1 MYMESEVHE
10 MVGAVLRMLHGL
22 GYRVRRNGGVF
33 LRWCV
38 FAVVIGLVVGAV
50 GAAFHLA
57 LEWAGEMRAA
67 YAWLLY
73 LLPFVGV
80 FIAFWYK
87 QADMPLERGTNFIL
101 TSVREN
107 HPVRL
112 RLAPSIFV
120 TSILT
125 HLCGGSAGRE
135 GAAIQLGGAISGNIG
150 HWMRL
155 DDKDSRTITMCGMAA
170 GFAALFGT
178 PLAAS
183 VFAMEVISVGVMYY
197 AALFPCVL
205 ASVIAHYVALSL
217 GGGTTAF
224 TLSGVP
230 QEVEPLLLVKLVLFG
245 VVCAV
250 LSAVVCIVFHRIGH
264 LFKKYISNPYLCIA
278 VGGLVVV
285 LVSLLLGTRD
295 YNGAGMEV
303 IERAVAG
310 QAGYA
315 AFFIKLVLTAVTIGV
330 GYKGGEIVPVLF
342 IGATFGAAYGG
353 FFGLAPSFAAGLGMT
368 AVFCG
373 VTNSPLTSILL
384 AFELFGGQSLALF
397 ALVISISY
405 MLSGYY
411 GLYSE
416 QKILYSKMRPQ
427 FIDRKTK

>member
-1 MYMESEVHE
+1 MDNKVVE
-10 MVGAVLRMLHGL
+10 MKPEHYWRKQAKNALI
-22 GYRVRRNGGVF
+22 F
-33 LRWCV
+33 ARWCV
-38 FAVVIGLVVGAV
+38 FAVVIGVAVGAV
-50 GAAFHLA
+50 GAAFHHA
-57 LEWAGEMRAA
+57 LEWAGEMRAENE
-67 YAWLLY
+67 WMLY
-73 LLPFVGV
+73 FLPGAGL
-80 FIAFWYK
+80 FIAYWYHFL
-87 QADMPLERGTNFIL
+87 DMPLERGTNFIL

-112 RLAPSIFV
+112 RLAPSIFI
-120 TSILT
+120 TSVAT
-125 HLCGGSAGRE
+125 HLFGGSAGRE
-135 GAAIQLGGAISGNIG
+135 GAALQLGGAISGNIG

-178 PLAAS
+178 PLAAT
-183 VFAMEVISVGVMYY
+183 VFAMEVVSVGVMYY
-197 AALFPCVL
+197 AALFPCIL
-205 ASVIAHYVALSL
+205 ASVIAHQVALLL
-217 GGGTTAF
+217 GGETTQFAI
-224 TLSGVP
+224 TGIPAAVDA
-230 QEVEPLLLVKLVLFG
+230 LLLVKLVLFG

-250 LSAVVCIVFHRIGH
+250 LSAVVCIVFHKIGH
-264 LFKKYISNPYLCIA
+264 LFSRYIPNQYIRIA
-278 VGGLVVV
+278 AGGAVVV
-285 LVSLLLGTRD
+285 LLTLLLGTRD
-295 YNGAGMEV
+295 YNGAGVAV
-303 IERAVAG
+303 IERACAG
-310 QAGYA
+310 EAHPA

-353 FFGLAPSFAAGLGMT
+353 FFGLVPSFAAGLGMT

-384 AFELFGGQSLALF
+384 AYELFGGQSLGLF
-397 ALVISISY
+397 ALVIAVAY